1 MPLNLASPG
10 IVVKELDLT
19 IGRLPSSDKVGALVA
34 PFAQGPVNVPT
45 LVENE
50 NDLLNKFGQ
59 PYATDKHCE
68 NWFTASSYI
77 GLMVDQ

>member
-19 IGRLPSSDKVGALVA
+19 IGRATPSSDKVGALVA

-59 PYATDKHCE
+59 PYATDKHYE
-68 NWFTASSYI
+68 NWFTASSYM
-77 GLMVDQ
+77 LMVDQ